1 MNLVE
6 ILGSL
11 PVWVYILD
19 GILLAGILGTL
30 IWILVSR
37 AVFRKRLEKAAADSE
52 AAKELILERYSRKA
66 ILRHSG
72 MIETA
77 AAKFGDELLVNLA
90 IADDWIEL
98 LKTRRR
104 VKDIKRVLKFL
115 PERGLF
121 YVFLAV
127 LEKPKRIHH
136 LTGWL
141 KESGDLLAMRR
152 IALSGKGEDFDGA
165 RALEIFD
172 EYIPQIREMTGDPE
186 WASRYFAVKIL
197 LYHEDERSQR
207 AVWDSLHDSH
217 ALVRRTVAREI
228 RSEDGDALFG
238 ELKKLFTQDPVFE
251 VRKTAKDR
259 INQDF
264 SDRKVLSFKDL
275 DDVEAFHV
283 LDLMHPEF
291 AQDEDLALAFLDH
304 NNKELRL
311 SATIFLDQV
320 DTLDRLF
327 LQAELGDRQQ
337 FDRNFRLLQKACE
350 VGISGFLRL
359 VSSAKNPASLLMA
372 ARLLQKT
379 GPRDQITPL
388 AKAVF
393 AYSREEKNH
402 ADYRELYDETLK
414 AIQLQGTCE
423 AFRLLQREL
432 EDLRYESSFLE
443 RILPMI
449 PERSDNLLAPLLVRM
464 LKDPAVPKRDLLRET
479 LLRMPDNFYM
489 GEIIRIIKSERG
501 SYPHQIRI
509 DALKLLAQMKKP
521 FCLQHVLENLAILPL
536 DEARTFTTILAEYS
550 GDLFNQRVK
559 VIMEDDDAHVR
570 ASLIAALPATGI
582 KEFVAPI
589 RKSLKDAD
597 PEVRIASVWALHD
610 FSEQRA
616 LNSTVD
622 MLRDPVERVRVEV
635 ARALGSHGSEST
647 LDALRALLFD
657 ENEVETVK
665 KAAITGLG
673 FSESAGSV
681 DVLVEKLRDMS
692 GELHD
697 EVVGALAVKHD
708 SRGLTRMVE
717 VFKDAEPK
725 VRESMSEAFKRMR
738 MRGES
743 ALVDLLQED
752 IPSLLPLVYEI
763 LEATG
768 WVESIIRRMA
778 NRDPKLRREAA
789 VLLARI
795 GTRAAFR
802 GIVLAARDPDE
813 EVRVEVTKALEY
825 LNTPEGS
832 DILHD
837 LEEDPDKRVRKYTH
851 WALERLKAKNL
862 D

>member
-6 ILGSL
+6 IMGTL
-11 PVWVYILD
+11 PLWVYILD
-19 GILLAGILGTL
+19 GILLVGILGTL
-30 IWILVSR
+30 MWILISR

-52 AAKELILERYSRKA
+52 AARELILERYTPRR
-66 ILRHSG
+66 ILHYSG

-77 AAKFGDELLVNLA
+77 AAKYGDELLANLE

-98 LKTRRR
+98 LKSRRR

-165 RALEIFD
+165 RALEIFE

-197 LYHEDERSQR
+197 LYHDDDRSQR

-228 RSEDGDALFG
+228 RITDRDALFE

-259 INQDF
+259 INRDY
-264 SDRKVLSFKDL
+264 SDREVLSFKDL
-275 DDVEAFHV
+275 NDVEAFHV

-350 VGISGFLRL
+350 VGISNFLRL
-359 VSSAKNPASLLMA
+359 VSSTRNPASLLMA

-393 AYSREEKNH
+393 AYSRQEKNH
-402 ADYRELYDETLK
+402 ADYRQLYDETLK

-423 AFRLLQREL
+423 AFRLLQAEL
-432 EDLRYESSFLE
+432 EELRYEGEFLE

-464 LKDPAVPKRDLLRET
+464 LKDPAVPRRDLLRET

-489 GEIIRIIKSERG
+489 GEVIRIIKADRG
-501 SYPHQIRI
+501 AYPHQIRI

-550 GDLFNQRVK
+550 GDLFNQRVR

-597 PEVRIASVWALHD
+597 PQVRIASVWALHD
-610 FSEQRA
+610 FNEQRA

-622 MLRDPVERVRVEV
+622 MLRDPVERVRIEV
-635 ARALGSHGSEST
+635 ARALGTHGSEST
-647 LDALRALLFD
+647 LDALQALLFD

-665 KAAITGLG
+665 RAAITGLG

-697 EVVGALAVKHD
+697 EAVAALSTKHD
-708 SRGLTRMVE
+708 PRGLTRMVE

-738 MRGES
+738 IRGES

-789 VLLARI
+789 ALLARI

-813 EVRVEVTKALEY
+813 EVRVEVTRALEY

-832 DILHD
+832 EILHD